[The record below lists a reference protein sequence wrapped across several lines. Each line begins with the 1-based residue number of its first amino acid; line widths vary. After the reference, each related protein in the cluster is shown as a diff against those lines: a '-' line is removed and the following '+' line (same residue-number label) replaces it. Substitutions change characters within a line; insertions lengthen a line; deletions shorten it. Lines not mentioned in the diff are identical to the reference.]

1 MSSPRNSGIHSG
13 KAIVVKSLTKKFGHR
28 EVLHAIDFSVERGTV
43 FGVIGPNGAGKTTT
57 MRCLLDIIRPSSGST
72 SVLGEDPRTAG
83 PELRRRIGY
92 LPGELFLEG
101 RITGRRLLSRY
112 EAISG
117 PVRRGRI
124 DELAERLDLD
134 LDRHTRKLSKGNKQK
149 LGLVQAFMHDPE
161 LLVLD
166 EPTSGLDPLVQAE
179 FLAMVQ
185 ETRDRGQTIF
195 LSSHVLSEV
204 QQAADEVAILRDG
217 NIVTV
222 ATVDTLRES
231 AVRHV
236 RLGAAGIS
244 ADDAGALLRRV
255 PGIGRLEVLKE
266 GDGVELSA
274 TLEGAIQ
281 PLLQALAS
289 LRLTDLVLE
298 EPDLEESVLKMYGSL
313 GNNGRGR
320 S

>member
-1 MSSPRNSGIHSG
+1 MSQ
-13 KAIVVKSLTKKFGHR
+13 AIVVQSLTKKFGSR
-28 EVLHAIDFSVERGTV
+28 EVLHGIDFTVERGTV

-57 MRCLLDIIRPSSGST
+57 MRCLLDIIRPSSGSFL
-72 SVLGEDPRTAG
+72 VLGEDPRRAG

-101 RITGRRLLSRY
+101 RITGRKLLSHY

-117 PVRRGRI
+117 PVKRGHI
-124 DELAERLDLD
+124 DALAERLDLD
-134 LDRHTRKLSKGNKQK
+134 LDRHTRKLSKGNRQK

-166 EPTSGLDPLVQAE
+166 EPTSGLDPLVQQE
-179 FLAMVQ
+179 FLAMVK
-185 ETRDRGQTIF
+185 ESRDKGQTIF

-217 NIVTV
+217 HIVTV
-222 ATVDTLRES
+222 ASVARLRES

-236 RLGAAGIS
+236 RLSATRIS
-244 ADDAGALLRRV
+244 ADDAGAMLRRV
-255 PGIGRLEVLKE
+255 PGIARLEVLDS

-281 PLLQALAS
+281 PLLHVLS
-289 LRLTDLVLE
+289 GLHLTDLVLE

-313 GNNGRGR
+313 AGNGVRP
-320 S
+320 